1 MLNRASRTASQVALF
16 RALESARPHDRIFD
30 DPLAVR
36 FLPPG
41 YRVLARLARVRPVGR
56 RLEAYIDTRWS
67 GPRASAVARTRLI
80 DDLVSDAGARQALFL
95 GAGYDSRAYRLDAL
109 AGLPVFEIDHP
120 ATQAA
125 KRDLL
130 RPAEAGRVHFVG
142 VDLLADDLAAALR
155 GAGVS
160 AYERTVVVWEGVTNY
175 LTADAVDRTLRQ
187 LAELLAAGSRIIFT
201 YIDRGV
207 LTGSIPA
214 AGEWHAAVTRQ
225 GEPWTFGFDPADL
238 EAYLGERG
246 LRLTLDM
253 STRDAAER
261 YLSPLGRHE
270 PAATFYR
277 VAQAEVR

>member
-16 RALESARPHDRIFD
+16 RALESARPRDRIFD

-41 YRVLARLARVRPVGR
+41 YRVLAHLARVRPVGR

-80 DDLVSDAGARQALFL
+80 DDLVADAGAGQAVFL
-95 GAGYDSRAYRLDAL
+95 GAGYDSRAYRLPAL
-109 AGLPVFEIDHP
+109 AGVPVFEIDHP

-130 RPAEAGRVHFVG
+130 RPAESRRVRFVG
-142 VDLLADDLAAALR
+142 VDFLSDDLGAALR
-155 GAGVS
+155 RAGL
-160 AYERTVVVWEGVTNY
+160 AADERTVVVWEGVTNY
-175 LTADAVDRTLRQ
+175 LTAGAVDRTLRD
-187 LAELLAAGSRIIFT
+187 LAALLAPDSRIIFT

-207 LTGSIPA
+207 LTGDISSA
-214 AGEWHAAVTRQ
+214 DEWHAAVTRQ
-225 GEPWTFGFDPADL
+225 GEPWTFGFDPAAL
-238 EAYLGERG
+238 PAYLRERG
-246 LRLTLDM
+246 LRLLLDL
-253 STRDAAER
+253 STRDAADR
-261 YLSPLGRHE
+261 YLAPLGRHE

-277 VAQAEVR
+277 VAQASVR